1 MPVHG
6 FKWLDS
12 VVLLN
17 ENLAKNKMAAG
28 GHLHFD
34 NRYVYLELKEIPP

>member
-6 FKWLDS
+6 FKRLDS

-17 ENLAKNKMAAG
+17 ENLAKIKMAAN

-34 NRYVYLELKEIPP
+34 NSYVYLKLKEIPP